1 MKCVVF
7 DPKEIPQRSQMIEL
21 WDLNS
26 DAIYCVIDKS
36 FIKGSK
42 PVPRGLREIVL
53 VTESCQR
60 MIVEKR
66 LV

>member
-1 MKCVVF
+1 
-7 DPKEIPQRSQMIEL
+7 MIEL
-21 WDLNS
+21 WNLNS

-36 FIKGSK
+36 LIKASKSK
-42 PVPRGLREIVL
+42 PSALREIVL